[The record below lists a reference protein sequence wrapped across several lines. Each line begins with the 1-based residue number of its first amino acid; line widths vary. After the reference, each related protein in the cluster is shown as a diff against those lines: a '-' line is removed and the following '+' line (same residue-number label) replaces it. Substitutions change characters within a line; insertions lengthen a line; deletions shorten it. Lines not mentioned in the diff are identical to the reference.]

1 MLALMNTLT
10 VKTLAGL
17 ALAGALLLSAAC
29 GKDNKPDASKFV
41 TICEETVKCDAQT
54 QSFPDPVKICTQFMV
69 SIEAKFP
76 AKLPDLQKCL
86 QDQSCEEKNFTEC
99 LAGVAQGMGMGMPI
113 PQ

>member
-1 MLALMNTLT
+1 MMNTLT

-17 ALAGALLLSAAC
+17 ALAGALLLSASC
-29 GKDNKPDASKFV
+29 GKDSKPDASKFT

-54 QSFPDPVKICTQFMV
+54 QGFPDPVKICTQFMV

-76 AKLPDLQKCL
+76 EKLPDLQKCL
-86 QDQSCEEKNFTEC
+86 QDQPCEKKNFAEC
-99 LAGVAQGMGMGMPI
+99 LAGVAQGMGMGMPM

>member
-1 MLALMNTLT
+1 MKTLT

-17 ALAGALLLSAAC
+17 ALASVLVLPAC
-29 GKDNKPDASKFV
+29 GIDEKPDASKF
-41 TICEETVKCDAQT
+41 TAICEETVRCDKQT

-86 QDQSCEEKNFTEC
+86 QDQSCETKNFTEC
-99 LAGVAQGMGMGMPI
+99 LAGVAQGMGGMGMPL

>member
-1 MLALMNTLT
+1 MMNTLT

-17 ALAGALLLSAAC
+17 ALAGALMMSASC
-29 GKDNKPDASKFV
+29 GKDSKPDASKFT

-54 QSFPDPVKICTQFMV
+54 QGFPDPVKICTQFMV

-76 AKLPDLQKCL
+76 EKLPDLQKWL
-86 QDQSCEEKNFTEC
+86 QDQPCEKKNFAEC
-99 LAGVAQGMGMGMPI
+99 LAGVAQGMGMGMPM